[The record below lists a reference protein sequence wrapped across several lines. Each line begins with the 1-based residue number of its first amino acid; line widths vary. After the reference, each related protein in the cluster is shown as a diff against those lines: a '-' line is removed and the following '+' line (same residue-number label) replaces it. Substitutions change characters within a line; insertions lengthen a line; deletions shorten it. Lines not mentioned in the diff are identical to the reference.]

1 MPQQSAQADVGGSA
15 YLRLPGVS
23 DPSQV
28 ICLGSSVDEAS
39 QVTKLLMAKD
49 IGGIMDMPD
58 VFCVSNGTQV
68 QVTDSA
74 SSMKRVEITKGV
86 REVDDDK
93 IYLSGWVPE
102 EWVVKN

>member
-1 MPQQSAQADVGGSA
+1 
-15 YLRLPGVS
+15 
-23 DPSQV
+23 
-28 ICLGSSVDEAS
+28 
-39 QVTKLLMAKD
+39 MAKD